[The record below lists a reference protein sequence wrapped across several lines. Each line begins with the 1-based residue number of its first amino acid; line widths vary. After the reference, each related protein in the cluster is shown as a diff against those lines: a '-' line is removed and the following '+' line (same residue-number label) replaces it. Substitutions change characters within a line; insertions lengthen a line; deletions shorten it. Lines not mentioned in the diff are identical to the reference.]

1 MDLRITRIDKDL
13 PLPKYETPGACAFD
27 VCAREETVVAPKS
40 LGFIPTGLVVCV
52 PDGHTLL
59 LASRSSTPK
68 KKGLLIPHGIGIVD
82 QDYCG
87 PEDELKV
94 QVWNFTDEPVTV
106 ARGERVAQ
114 AMLVP
119 IVRCALTEVE
129 LEKEG
134 AKSRGGFGS
143 TGQ

>member
-1 MDLRITRIDKDL
+1 MELRITRIDKDI
-13 PLPKYETPGACAFD
+13 PVPKYETPGACAFD
-27 VCAREETVVAPKS
+27 VMARETTTVAPRS

-94 QVWNFTDEPVTV
+94 QVWNFTDAPVTV
-106 ARGERVAQ
+106 ERGERVAQ
-114 AMLVP
+114 AMLMP
-119 IVRCALTEVE
+119 IVRCELTEVAASTNP
-129 LEKEG
+129 

-143 TGQ
+143 TG

>member
-1 MDLRITRIDKDL
+1 MELAITRLDASL
-13 PLPKYETPGACAFD
+13 PVPKYETPGACAFD
-27 VCAREETVVAPKS
+27 VHAREETVIAPKS
-40 LGFIPTGLVVCV
+40 LGFIPTGLVVRV

-68 KKGLLIPHGIGIVD
+68 KKGLLVPHGIGIVD

-87 PEDELKV
+87 PADEMKV
-94 QVWNFTDEPVTV
+94 QVWNFTDAPVTV
-106 ARGERVAQ
+106 ERGERVAQ

-119 IVRCALTEVE
+119 IARVTFKEVE
-129 LEKEG
+129 PALE

-143 TGQ
+143 TG

>member
-1 MDLRITRIDKDL
+1 MKLAVTRIDQAL

-27 VCAREETVVAPKS
+27 VFARETAVIAPKT

-52 PDGHTLL
+52 PEGHALL

-68 KKGLLIPHGIGIVD
+68 KKGLLIPHGMGIVD

-87 PEDELKV
+87 PEDEMRV
-94 QVWNFTDEPVTV
+94 QVWNFTDSPVTV
-106 ARGERVAQ
+106 ERGERVAQ

-119 IVRCALTEVE
+119 VVRCELVETAPATE
-129 LEKEG
+129 
-134 AKSRGGFGS
+134 KSRGGFGS
-143 TGQ
+143 TG

>member
-1 MDLRITRIDKDL
+1 MDLKITRIDKAL

-27 VCAREETVVAPKS
+27 VLAREETTVAPKS

-52 PDGHTLL
+52 PEGHTLL

-87 PEDELKV
+87 PDDEMKV

-106 ARGERVAQ
+106 ARGERIAQ

-119 IVRCALTEVE
+119 IVRCAISEV
-129 LEKEG
+129 
-134 AKSRGGFGS
+134 AADANPNKSRGGFGS
-143 TGQ
+143 TG

>member
-1 MDLRITRIDKDL
+1 MELPVTRTDKSL
-13 PLPKYETPGACAFD
+13 PMPKYETPGACAFD
-27 VCAREETVVAPKS
+27 VFARETTTVAPRS

-52 PDGHTLL
+52 PEGHTLL

-68 KKGLLIPHGIGIVD
+68 KKGLLIPHGVGIVD

-87 PEDELKV
+87 PEDEMKV
-94 QVWNFTDEPVTV
+94 QVWNFTDAPVTV
-106 ARGERVAQ
+106 ERGERVAQ

-119 IVRCALTEVE
+119 IVRCALTEVDA
-129 LEKEG
+129 
-134 AKSRGGFGS
+134 AKATSRGGFGS

>member
-1 MDLRITRIDKDL
+1 MELRVTRTDKSL

-27 VCAREETVVAPKS
+27 VFARESTVIAPKS

-52 PDGHTLL
+52 PEGHTLL

-87 PEDELKV
+87 PDDEMKV
-94 QVWNFTDEPVTV
+94 QVWNFTDAPVSV
-106 ARGERVAQ
+106 ERGERIAQ

-119 IVRCALTEVE
+119 IVRCALVDV
-129 LEKEG
+129 
-134 AKSRGGFGS
+134 APSADKSRGGFGS
-143 TGQ
+143 TG

>member
-1 MDLRITRIDKDL
+1 MDLPVTRTDKSL
-13 PLPKYETPGACAFD
+13 PMPKYETPGACAFD
-27 VCAREETVVAPKS
+27 VFAAETTVVEPRS
-40 LGFIPTGLVVCV
+40 LGFIRTGLVVCV
-52 PDGHTLL
+52 PEGHTLL

-68 KKGLLIPHGIGIVD
+68 KKGLLIPHGVGIVD

-87 PEDELKV
+87 PEDEMRV
-94 QVWNFTDEPVTV
+94 QVWNFTDAPVTV
-106 ARGERVAQ
+106 ERGERVAQ

-129 LEKEG
+129 PSV

-143 TGQ
+143 TG